1 MAQHHIA
8 WHNTVLRGT
17 AQHGMAWHDVAQHG
31 ALPFGP
37 ITTAHSVLQSV
48 LAVSTHSTL
57 IQAGAAA
64 KLTAEL
70 GAPC

>member
-1 MAQHHIA
+1 
-8 WHNTVLRGT
+8 
-17 AQHGMAWHDVAQHG
+17 MAWHDVAQHG

>member
-1 MAQHHIA
+1 M
-8 WHNTVLRGT
+8 T
-17 AQHGMAWHDVAQHG
+17 WHDVAQHT

-37 ITTAHSVLQSV
+37 ITTAHNMLQSV
-48 LAVSTHSTL
+48 LAVSTHSTP

-70 GAPC
+70 EAPC